1 MDIFNT
7 QADFLTYFMALI
19 VVGTGIKYRYI
30 SPSKKEPITL
40 MGKEFGRNQV
50 TGFAT
55 VVFMGV
61 VIQLVSNTVNALREG
76 SILQEPVMM
85 GSFAAAFAI
94 LATAK
99 K

>member
-1 MDIFNT
+1 MDTLNT
-7 QADFLTYFMALI
+7 YADFLTYFMSLI
-19 VVGTGIKYRYI
+19 VLGIAIKYRYI

-40 MGKEFGRNQV
+40 MGKQFGRNQV

-55 VVFMGV
+55 IVFMGV
-61 VIQLVSNTVNALREG
+61 VIQLVSNTVGAMRDG

-85 GSFAAAFAI
+85 GSFAASFA
-94 LATAK
+94 LLVTAK

>member
-1 MDIFNT
+1 MDILNT
-7 QADFLTYFMALI
+7 QADFLTYFLSLI
-19 VVGTGIKYRYI
+19 VLGTGIKYRYI

-40 MGKEFGRNQV
+40 MGKQFSRNQI

-55 VVFMGV
+55 IIFLGV
-61 VIQLVSNTVNALREG
+61 VIQLVSNTVNALRDG

-85 GSFAAAFAI
+85 GSFAAAFAL